1 MIKAFGVAVFTGQG
15 NSKSPPVAVEEIN
28 QKLSQLGV
36 TDENVISIQ
45 KDEEFYH
52 VFYRAT

>member
-15 NSKSPPVAVEEIN
+15 NSKSPPAAVEEIN
-28 QKLSQLGV
+28 QKLAQLKV
-36 TDENVISIQ
+36 ADENVVSIQ